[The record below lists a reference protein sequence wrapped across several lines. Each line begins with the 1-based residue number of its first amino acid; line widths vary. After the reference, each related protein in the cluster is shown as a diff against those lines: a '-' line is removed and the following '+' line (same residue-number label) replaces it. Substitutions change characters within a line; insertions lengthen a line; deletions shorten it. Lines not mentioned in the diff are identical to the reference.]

1 MIQIILKEY
10 LDEDFEIVEGNV
22 ITTGDYESNGF
33 YINTKT
39 SNSRKIGAD
48 IKLYQGEFWTGV
60 IKKIETKIFFNPLPG
75 INLNGELN
83 YNNIEL
89 SSGNFETTL
98 YKLIVG
104 IYPTPKLAF
113 YNNIQYDDIS
123 NILGLY
129 SKVRYTIR
137 PGSDLYLVYSNNW
150 QNFGQGIWGDDYS
163 TISRVSSV
171 KINYTHRF

>member
-1 MIQIILKEY
+1 M
-10 LDEDFEIVEGNV
+10 
-22 ITTGDYESNGF
+22 
-33 YINTKT
+33 
-39 SNSRKIGAD
+39 
-48 IKLYQGEFWTGV
+48 
-60 IKKIETKIFFNPLPG
+60 PG

-83 YNNIEL
+83 YNNIGL

-104 IYPTPKLAF
+104 IYPTPKLAY

-137 PGSDLYLVYSNNW
+137 PGSDFYLVYTHNWISNSN
-150 QNFGQGIWGDDYS
+150 QIFDFDLM
-163 TISRVSSV
+163 TISKVTSL
-171 KINYTHRF
+171 KINYTLRF